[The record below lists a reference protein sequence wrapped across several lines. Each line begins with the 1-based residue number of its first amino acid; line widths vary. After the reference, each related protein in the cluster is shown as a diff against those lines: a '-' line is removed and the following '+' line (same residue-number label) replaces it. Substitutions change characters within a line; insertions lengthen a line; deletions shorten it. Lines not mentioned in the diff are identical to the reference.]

1 MGSDYDSLSDAYTS
15 DADTDKED
23 LGEELSEGEQEDNK
37 FFAKLEATYVE
48 ENIFA
53 VDDLNNMVK
62 REKVMLEMNEKGYY
76 RYI

>member
-37 FFAKLEATYVE
+37 FFAKLEATYAE
-48 ENIFA
+48 DNIFA
-53 VDDLNNMVK
+53 ADDLNDMVK
-62 REKVMLEMNEKGYY
+62 KR
-76 RYI
+76 RWC